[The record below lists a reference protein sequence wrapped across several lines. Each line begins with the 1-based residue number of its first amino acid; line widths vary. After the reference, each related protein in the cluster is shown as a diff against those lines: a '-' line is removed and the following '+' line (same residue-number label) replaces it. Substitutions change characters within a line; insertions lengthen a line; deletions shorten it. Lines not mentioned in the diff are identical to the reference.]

1 MDNYNNWVKAL
12 MNEGKYKEAIIK
24 AKEALTLKEDDLNLK
39 NIAQSYLRMFEYDL
53 ALKHFKRALEINPE
67 DEVLRTNL
75 KKLET
80 YIANEKINSQKN
92 Q

>member
-75 KKLET
+75 EKLET

>member
-1 MDNYNNWVKAL
+1 

-75 KKLET
+75 
-80 YIANEKINSQKN
+80 EKQAINLLNHSKSN
-92 Q
+92 CI